1 MKKIRLYSKY
11 YATSCVVFLAQHAM
25 AQGSKIGTLG
35 ESLNSTVEEVQ
46 NSFWEPAKKIYYLCC
61 LILGLVGAFKVYSKW
76 SNGDPDTTKTAAGW
90 IGSLIFAIA
99 VINII
104 ELFFK

>member
-1 MKKIRLYSKY
+1 MRKLKYGYLTVAILLLQSIRNIYGQSKQLS
-11 YATSCVVFLAQHAM
+11 TV
-25 AQGSKIGTLG
+25 G
-35 ESLNSTVEEVQ
+35 ESLNSTITSVQ
-46 NSFWEPAKKIYYLCC
+46 ESFWDPAKKIFYFCC

-99 VINII
+99 VVNII
-104 ELFFK
+104 EAFFN